1 MFFHIFHL
9 YIDNKLKINL
19 SSIPQDRYKVIY
31 ASFQIIIIL
40 NTLLLEYVKKKS
52 TYYSSKYL

>member
-40 NTLLLEYVKKKS
+40 NTLLLE
-52 TYYSSKYL
+52 